1 MNNLLFLSTAATG
14 TGEMDPLS
22 MIISFAPFVVVI
34 IVMYFLLIRPQRKKE
49 KETQK
54 MRSEV
59 QVGDTITT
67 IGGIVGIVVSI
78 KDDTVLVET
87 GADKAKLRFKKWA
100 INEVQKLITE

>member
-1 MNNLLFLSTAATG
+1 MDFLLLSTAAEA

-22 MIISFAPFVVVI
+22 MVLSFLPFVAVI
-34 IVMYFLLIRPQRKKE
+34 GVMYFVMIRPQRKKE

-67 IGGIVGIVVSI
+67 IGGIVGIIVSI
-78 KDDTVLVET
+78 KDDTVLIET

-100 INEVQKLITE
+100 INEVEKLITE

>member
-1 MNNLLFLSTAATG
+1 MDYLFLSTAAGT

-22 MIISFAPFVVVI
+22 MILSFLPFVAVI
-34 IVMYFLLIRPQRKKE
+34 GVMYFVMIRPQRKKE

-67 IGGIVGIVVSI
+67 IGGIVGIIVSI
-78 KDDTVLVET
+78 KDDTVLIET

-100 INEVQKLITE
+100 INEVEKLITE

>member
-1 MNNLLFLSTAATG
+1 MNNLLFLTTAST

-22 MIISFAPFVVVI
+22 MVLSFAPFVVVI
-34 IVMYFLLIRPQRKKE
+34 AVMYFILIRPQRKKE